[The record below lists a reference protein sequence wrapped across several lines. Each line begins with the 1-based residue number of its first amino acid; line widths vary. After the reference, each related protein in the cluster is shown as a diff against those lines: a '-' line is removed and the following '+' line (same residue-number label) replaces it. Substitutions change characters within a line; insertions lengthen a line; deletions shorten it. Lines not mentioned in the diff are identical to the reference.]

1 MLDSINFDAIM
12 RWILLLFV
20 IIAADERV
28 LAEPAPVIVLG
39 ELGDS
44 SVNFLLRP
52 WVNSSDY
59 WALHWETNEKVK
71 QTFDDNGISI
81 PFPQMDV
88 HMDQSAAESS
98 VRES

>member
-28 LAEPAPVIVLG
+28 LA
-39 ELGDS
+39 DS
-44 SVNFLLRP
+44 SVNFLVRP

-59 WALHWETNEKVK
+59 WALLWETNEKVK

-98 VRES
+98 VLRS